1 MTRELTEMQT
11 NPSSGLLTILG
22 ISMTG
27 VNEYDNLHF
36 AGMVYPENVKIMV

>member
-22 ISMTG
+22 NSMTG
-27 VNEYDNLHF
+27 VNKYDKF
-36 AGMVYPENVKIMV
+36 AFCGHGWPDNVKIMI